1 MRIDFS
7 GAAGNVTG
15 SSHLL
20 TINGHKV
27 LLDCGLYQGKDAK
40 ERGNDVFPFVPSDVE
55 YLILSHAHI
64 DHSGRIPMLVKRGFE
79 GKIITTPPSAELC
92 GIMLLDSAFI
102 QEQDASRDN
111 KKRKRQGKALVEPLY
126 TTEDAEEALKLFET
140 LDYEITHEVFPG
152 LKIRF
157 TDSGHMLGSA
167 FVELFIEEEGKEPYV
182 LVFSGDVGNHNIP
195 LFKEPKDL
203 DRADYLIM
211 ESTYGNR
218 VHMAAANENDKLID
232 IINTTIKRGGNVV
245 IPSFAIGRTQEI
257 IYIINQYAE
266 TGRLDPNVK
275 IYVDSPLASKATE
288 IFKRNTSYMDEE
300 TQSFIK
306 KGDNVFEF
314 PNLFFTDSVEDSMIL
329 NATKSGLVIISASG
343 MADAGRVR
351 HHLKHNLWRPE
362 CSVCFV
368 GYQAEGTLGQ
378 IIQSG
383 KETVTIFGEPIRVNA
398 EIHNFTGLSGHAD
411 SVGLLRWAN
420 AFKIKPKKIYLVH
433 GDEDA
438 REALKLKL
446 NDAGFIVE
454 KPMNG
459 TVVKIEDINDSVEF
473 KEAPKTVSEDMT
485 GRDKVVS
492 LEGEPSV
499 TEKTDFKETI
509 KNKLDTNELE
519 KLSKE
524 DIIKMLKDALE
535 KDN

>member
-27 LLDCGLYQGKDAK
+27 LLDCGLYQGKDEK
-40 ERGNDVFPFVPSDVE
+40 ERGNDVFPFIPEDVE

-64 DHSGRIPMLVKRGFE
+64 DHSGRIPMLFKRGFK
-79 GKIITTPPSAELC
+79 GKIIATPPTRELC
-92 GIMLLDSAFI
+92 EIMLLDSAYI
-102 QEQDASRDN
+102 QEQDAERDN
-111 KKRKRQGKALVEPLY
+111 KKRQRQGKSLVEPLY
-126 TTEDAEEALKLFET
+126 TVEDAENSLKFFVD
-140 LDYEITHEVFPG
+140 LDYESEMEIFKG

-167 FVELFIEEEGKEPYV
+167 FTELFIEEEGKEPFI
-182 LVFSGDVGNHNIP
+182 LVYSGDVGNHNIP

-203 DRADYLIM
+203 ERANYLIL

-218 VHMAAANENDKLID
+218 VHMPALNENEKLIQ
-232 IINTTIKRGGNVV
+232 IINDTVKRGGNVV

-257 IYIINQYAE
+257 IYIINEYAE
-266 TGRLDPNVK
+266 SGKLDPNVK
-275 IYVDSPLASKATE
+275 VYVDSPLASKATE

-300 TQSFIK
+300 TQEFIR

-378 IIQSG
+378 QIQSG
-383 KETVTIFGEPIRVNA
+383 KKRVKIFGEDISVNA
-398 EIHNFTGLSGHAD
+398 QIHNFTGLSGHAD
-411 SVGLLRWAN
+411 SIGLLRWTN
-420 AFKIKPKKIYLVH
+420 AFKVKPSKIFLVH
-433 GDEDA
+433 GDDDA
-438 REALKLKL
+438 REALKVKLKE
-446 NDAGFIVE
+446 AGYKVE
-454 KPMNG
+454 IPMNG
-459 TVVKIEDINDSVEF
+459 TIAKIEGLEDVLEYNETMARVEAKNRTVKDKLSEAINSMD
-473 KEAPKTVSEDMT
+473 
-485 GRDKVVS
+485 
-492 LEGEPSV
+492 
-499 TEKTDFKETI
+499 
-509 KNKLDTNELE
+509 LDTMDKDE
-519 KLSKE
+519 
-524 DIIKMLKDALE
+524 IIRQLTEAIE
-535 KDN
+535 R